1 MLVSMQ
7 AGLQSLRRTPPAV
20 LTYATWNPSD
30 KNAGITLSNGNLTAA
45 GAVGVRATISKSSG
59 KWYWE
64 VNCDTRGSANSMEIG
79 VATGAVSLASRLGT
93 FTGAW
98 IWRSDST
105 YVEQTNS
112 TSGIKF
118 TTGDRIMIAIDLGAG
133 KVWFGK
139 NGTWNASGD
148 PGAGTNPI
156 FTTLSG
162 TVFPAMSVQNSTGS
176 PQATANFG
184 ATTLTYSV
192 PSGFNSGVYS

>member
-7 AGLQSLRRTPPAV
+7 AGLQSLRRTPPVA

-45 GAVGVRATISKSSG
+45 GAVGVRATISKSTG

-64 VNCDTRGSANSMEIG
+64 VNCDTRGSANSMGIG
-79 VATGAVSLASRLGT
+79 VATGSVSLTSRLDT

-105 YVEQTNS
+105 YVEQTNG
-112 TSGIKF
+112 TSGPTF

-139 NGTWNASGD
+139 NGTWNGSGD
-148 PGAGTNPI
+148 PGAGTNPV

-162 TVFPAMSVQNSTGS
+162 TVFPAMSVQNNTGS

-184 ATTLTYSV
+184 ATTLAYSV